1 MSGVFIAPG
10 KWLEIDDAAKLAN
23 QIARELRDSK
33 FHPGQALVEK
43 AEKLAAMLDDG
54 GDYA

>member
-1 MSGVFIAPG
+1 MSGVFIGPG

-23 QIARELRDSK
+23 QIAQELANSK

-43 AEKLAAMLDDG
+43 AEKLADMLSDGYDD
-54 GDYA
+54 